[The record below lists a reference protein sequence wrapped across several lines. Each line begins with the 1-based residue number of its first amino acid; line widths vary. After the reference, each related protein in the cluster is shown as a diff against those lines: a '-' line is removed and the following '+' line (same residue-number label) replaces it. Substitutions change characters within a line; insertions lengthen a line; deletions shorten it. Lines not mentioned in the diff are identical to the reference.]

1 MPDPMTPN
9 QVAQQLAALARDLDV
24 TVSQLEVADRD
35 STEKR
40 AGADLAF
47 SRAFIA
53 AVGSVDLRKHTALV
67 ETHQQRLDA
76 DVADAL
82 VRHLRRRV
90 DAIKTRVEVGRSL
103 GAAIRTELNL
113 AGHGGET

>member
-1 MPDPMTPN
+1 MPEPINPT

-24 TVSQLEVADRD
+24 TVSQLEFADRD

-40 AGADLAF
+40 AAADLAF

-67 ETHQQRLDA
+67 ETHHHRLDA

-90 DAIKTRVEVGRSL
+90 DALKVRIDVGRTWSSALKAELSL
-103 GAAIRTELNL
+103 T
-113 AGHGGET
+113 GHMGEA